1 MIINIPEIRKTSI
14 SEVMN
19 WLKFNKKE
27 ISDVEM
33 IFNNLSIN
41 LHNNNSLILPQ
52 NLEGFI
58 WNGSKSFLFQLFN
71 DIENIQLKNSLYKEG
86 EVFLDALF
94 YMLKKRKFFGN
105 ISNLNRENKISDLII
120 ASQCGLSIPDTLV
133 TQNKMFLKDF
143 FNKHIGEIITKSLG
157 GSIRFETSNEILW
170 GKGTTKVTRADIDE
184 TSDYFLLSLFQE
196 NIEKEYEIRSF
207 LFKKKFFSM
216 AIFSQKDNKTSL
228 DFRNYNHSFPNRMV
242 PFKLPDKIEKKL
254 LKFAEMTDLDTGSF
268 DLIVTKK
275 EKEFIFLEVNPYGQF
290 GWLSKNCNYYLEK
303 QIAEYFEN

>member
-1 MIINIPEIRKTSI
+1 M
-14 SEVMN
+14 
-19 WLKFNKKE
+19 LK
-27 ISDVEM
+27 
-33 IFNNLSIN
+33 
-41 LHNNNSLILPQ
+41 
-52 NLEGFI
+52 G
-58 WNGSKSFLFQLFN
+58 
-71 DIENIQLKNSLYKEG
+71 IENIQLKNSLYKEG

-94 YMLKKRKFFGN
+94 YILNKRKFFGN
-105 ISNLNRENKISDLII
+105 FINTTRENKIINLII
-120 ASQCGLSIPDTLV
+120 ASKCGISIPDTLV
-133 TQNKMFLKDF
+133 TKNKRELEVF
-143 FNKHIGEIITKSLG
+143 FNKQAGEIITKSLG
-157 GSIRFETSNEILW
+157 GGIRFETEDEILW
-170 GKGTTKVTRADIDE
+170 GKGTTLVSQADIDE
-184 TSDYFLLSLFQE
+184 TSENFLPSLFQE

-216 AIFSQKDNKTSL
+216 AIFSQRDDTTTI